1 MNNMSTYS
9 KESISHNTS
18 VKPRDNLKTI
28 IKRVNM
34 RKIIVICSI
43 VNLVFI
49 MAYGYLQ
56 SQSEAADTKQNAPK
70 PAAAVTA
77 SAPISA
83 EERWGALDRRQEEL
97 RVKEMELKVL
107 EGEINA
113 KLKKLEELEAIIKQ
127 DVSTLKTLSD
137 ERIKHLVKIYSSMN
151 PKAAAKL
158 MDNMDLLVA
167 VEVFHNMKGEVAGA
181 ILANMEPTKAASITK
196 MLASYRAAYRQT
208 AANP

>member
-1 MNNMSTYS
+1 MNIKNTYFKENIS
-9 KESISHNTS
+9 KNG
-18 VKPRDNLKTI
+18 NLKPWGVMNM
-28 IKRVNM
+28 KR
-34 RKIIVICSI
+34 IIVIFSI
-43 VNLVFI
+43 VNLVFL

-56 SQSEAADTKQNAPK
+56 SQSQAADTKEPASK
-70 PAAAVTA
+70 PAVAVA
-77 SAPISA
+77 SPGPISV
-83 EERWGALDRRQEEL
+83 EERWSALDRRQEEQ
-97 RVKEMELKVL
+97 RAKEMELKAL
-107 EGEINA
+107 ESEINA
-113 KLKKLEELEAIIKQ
+113 KLKKLEELETVIRQ
-127 DVSTLKTLSD
+127 DVTTLKTLSD

-196 MLASYRAAYRQT
+196 MLASYRAAYKQT

>member
-9 KESISHNTS
+9 RQS
-18 VKPRDNLKTI
+18 VSQQGTPKPEGRM
-28 IKRVNM
+28 KRVLKHMNM
-34 RKIIVICSI
+34 KKIIIIFSV

-56 SQSEAADTKQNAPK
+56 SQSQAADTKQGASKPGPAVAAP
-70 PAAAVTA
+70 
-77 SAPISA
+77 APISV
-83 EERWGALDRRQEEL
+83 EERWSALDRRQEEQ
-97 RVKEMELKVL
+97 RIKEMELKAL
-107 EGEINA
+107 ESEVNA
-113 KLKKLEELEAIIKQ
+113 KLKKLEELEAVIRQ
-127 DVSTLKTLSD
+127 DVATLKTLSD

-181 ILANMEPTKAASITK
+181 ILANVEPTKAANITK
-196 MLASYRAAYRQT
+196 MLASYRAAHKQT
-208 AANP
+208 ALNP

>member
-9 KESISHNTS
+9 RQSASQQANPRPRGRMETILKHMNMKKILVIFS
-18 VKPRDNLKTI
+18 V
-28 IKRVNM
+28 
-34 RKIIVICSI
+34 

-56 SQSEAADTKQNAPK
+56 SQSQAADTKQGASKPGPAVAAP
-70 PAAAVTA
+70 
-77 SAPISA
+77 APISV
-83 EERWGALDRRQEEL
+83 EERWSALDRRQEEQ
-97 RVKEMELKVL
+97 RIKEMELKAL

-113 KLKKLEELEAIIKQ
+113 KLKKLEELEAVIRQ
-127 DVSTLKTLSD
+127 DVATLRTLSD

-181 ILANMEPTKAASITK
+181 ILANVEPTKAANITK
-196 MLASYRAAYRQT
+196 MLASYRAAHKQT